1 MALGGMASIGV
12 WAEELLFI
20 FTPKAS
26 ELKVRAVSSWG
37 LVEKHKMRA
46 EGLE

>member
-1 MALGGMASIGV
+1 MALGSMASIGV

-26 ELKVRAVSSWG
+26 ELKMRTVSSWG
-37 LVEKHKMRA
+37 LMDKHKM
-46 EGLE
+46 